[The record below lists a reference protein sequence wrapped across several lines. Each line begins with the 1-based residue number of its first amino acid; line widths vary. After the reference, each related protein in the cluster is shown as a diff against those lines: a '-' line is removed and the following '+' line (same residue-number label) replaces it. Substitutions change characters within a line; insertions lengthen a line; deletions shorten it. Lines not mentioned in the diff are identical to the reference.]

1 MVQKK
6 TSKQTSK
13 RVNPKNNKKVPA
25 VKPVTALQTVKP
37 HPVPVVQPSAV
48 ERQTVYPVLSFVLF
62 VVALVIWFFVGSL
75 FMQLAVREDFCHIR
89 YWDAPEHSGE
99 IVAVVG
105 GEKIYMSEVKD
116 YLEAIPQLKELPFET
131 VYPQLLETVVNARV
145 LQRAAEKAGTET
157 QENVQRALQLAHDQ
171 IVAQA
176 WLDEK
181 LSSMVT
187 PQRLRQLYR
196 QEMKNWVPTEEV
208 RARHILVQT
217 EKEAKDLAVQLKN
230 GANFGTLAGQHSL
243 DKSSPDGDLGYFTED
258 MMIPEFGKAV
268 FSLKKDQVSEPIK
281 TPFGWHIVRVE
292 DRRLTKKPSF
302 ESVREDL
309 KKILM
314 ERNLTKVLADER
326 RAQRVE
332 IKKPTL

>member
-6 TSKQTSK
+6 TSKRINSK
-13 RVNPKNNKKVPA
+13 TNSKNTKKVPA

-37 HPVPVVQPSAV
+37 HPVPVLQRRVG
-48 ERQTVYPVLSFVLF
+48 ERQTVYPVLSFILF

-89 YWDAPEHSGE
+89 YWDAAEHSGE
-99 IVAVVG
+99 VVAVVG
-105 GEKIYMSEVKD
+105 GEKIYMSEIRD
-116 YLEAIPQLKELPFET
+116 YLEAIPQLKELPFEM

-145 LQRAAEKAGTET
+145 LQRAAEKDGTET
-157 QENVQRALQLAHDQ
+157 QESVQRALQLAHDQ

-176 WLDEK
+176 WLDQK
-181 LSSMVT
+181 LNAMVT
-187 PQRLRQLYR
+187 PRQLKILYR

-208 RARHILVQT
+208 HARHILVQT

-230 GANFGTLAGQHSL
+230 GANFGALAGQYSM

-268 FSLKKDQVSEPIK
+268 FALKKGQVSEPIK
-281 TPFGWHIVRVE
+281 TPFGWHIVRLE
-292 DRRLTKKPSF
+292 DRRPTQMPSF
-302 ESVREDL
+302 ESVQEDL

-314 ERNLTKVLADER
+314 ERNMAKVLENER
-326 RAQRVE
+326 RIQKVE

>member
-6 TSKQTSK
+6 TSKRTSSK
-13 RVNPKNNKKVPA
+13 TISKNTKKVPA

-37 HPVPVVQPSAV
+37 HPVPALQRPVA

-62 VVALVIWFFVGSL
+62 LVALVIWFFVGSL

-89 YWDAPEHSGE
+89 YWDTPEHSGE
-99 IVAVVG
+99 VVAVVA
-105 GEKIYMSEVKD
+105 GEKIYMSEIKD
-116 YLEAIPQLKELPFET
+116 YLEAMPQLKELPFEI

-145 LQRAAEKAGTET
+145 LQRAADQAGTET

-176 WLDEK
+176 WLDQK
-181 LSSMVT
+181 LNSMVS
-187 PQRLRQLYR
+187 PQQLRQLYR
-196 QEMKNWVPTEEV
+196 QEMKNWIPTEEI

-217 EKEAKDLAVQLKN
+217 EKEAKDLVVQLKN

-243 DKSSPDGDLGYFTED
+243 DKSTPDGDLGYFTED

-268 FSLKKDQVSEPIK
+268 FALKKGQVSEPIK
-281 TPFGWHIVRVE
+281 TPFGWHIVQVE
-292 DRRLTKKPSF
+292 DRRLTQKPSF

-314 ERNLTKVLADER
+314 ERNLAKVLADER
-326 RAQRVE
+326 RAQHVE